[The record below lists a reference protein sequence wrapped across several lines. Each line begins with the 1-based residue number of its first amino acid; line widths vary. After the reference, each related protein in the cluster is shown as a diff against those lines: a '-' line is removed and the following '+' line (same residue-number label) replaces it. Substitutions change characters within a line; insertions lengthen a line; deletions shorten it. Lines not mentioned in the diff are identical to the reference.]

1 MTKINGRFRVMSL
14 TKTRTRT
21 TTRSSSRPLVL
32 TGVRCEACRRPVGVL
47 DHIAEYSLTL
57 LCPACGHEWTAATHG
72 LQQH

>member
-1 MTKINGRFRVMSL
+1 MTKNSGRFRVSL
-14 TKTRTRT
+14 TKTRKRATRT
-21 TTRSSSRPLVL
+21 SSRPLVL

-57 LCPACGHEWTAATHG
+57 LCPACGHQWTAATHG

>member
-1 MTKINGRFRVMSL
+1 MTKSSGRFRVMSL
-14 TKTRTRT
+14 TKTRNRAA
-21 TTRSSSRPLVL
+21 RASSRPLVL

-57 LCPACGHEWTAATHG
+57 LCPACGHRWTAATHG